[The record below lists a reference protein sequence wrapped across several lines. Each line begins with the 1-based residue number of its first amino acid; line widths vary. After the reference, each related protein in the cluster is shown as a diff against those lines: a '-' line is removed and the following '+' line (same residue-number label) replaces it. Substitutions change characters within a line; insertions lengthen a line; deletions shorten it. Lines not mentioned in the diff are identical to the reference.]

1 MTALAAPVE
10 TRRGGWAPLV
20 VAVAAMAMMPLAV
33 TGTNLAFGEVE
44 AHFAGTSR
52 GALSFILS
60 GYSIVLAAFTLLGGQ
75 LSDRLGSYRM
85 FLTGI
90 VVFALAGAAA
100 GLAPHAFVLIAARVV
115 QGAAG
120 ALIVPSSLAMALARM
135 PVDRHATTIGV
146 WTAAFP
152 IGSSVAP
159 TLAALI
165 LEVGGWRWVFLAPVP
180 LAAVLLVYVAT
191 KGEGT
196 AAAPPS
202 AARRADMGRPDVIGI
217 VIGTAAVGLAA
228 LGIVEAPRWGWL
240 APSTLAALIGAAVLA
255 PAFVWRAKR
264 NANPLVPL
272 ELFAVPTFRIANI
285 ANVLVSMVGMSVW
298 LLWPLQMRQV
308 WGYGQVA
315 VGIAMTPTPAIG
327 GAVAIGV
334 AKWARTHGYRL
345 PLVLGT
351 VLVIVANVWFAVAIT
366 QEANYWWG
374 MFPGLVIF
382 GFGMGMTFSPLNG
395 AALVGV
401 PAADIGR
408 ANATF
413 NTGRFLSGAIGIAA
427 VVAALGDGDAG
438 HPNAPFDRAYLLLA
452 GLSAAASLLLALTW
466 PRQPATAA
474 APAA

>member
-1 MTALAAPVE
+1 MTALAAAPHQVDRE
-10 TRRGGWAPLV
+10 ASWAPLV

-33 TGTNLAFGEVE
+33 TGTNLAFGDVE
-44 AHFAGTSR
+44 AHFAGTDR

-75 LSDRLGSYRM
+75 LSDRLGSHRM

-90 VVFALAGAAA
+90 VVFAAAGAAA
-100 GLAPHAFVLIAARVV
+100 GLAPHAYLLIAARVV

-135 PVDRHATTIGV
+135 PADRHTTTIGV

-165 LEVGGWRWVFLAPVP
+165 LHVGGWRWVFLAPVP
-180 LAAVLLVYVAT
+180 LAAALLVYTLAHPDPA
-191 KGEGT
+191 GPPT
-196 AAAPPS
+196 AAH
-202 AARRADMGRPDVIGI
+202 RADLGRPDIVGI
-217 VIGTAAVGLAA
+217 VIGTAAVGSAA

-240 APSTLAALIGAAVLA
+240 APSTLAALAAALVLA
-255 PAFVWRAKR
+255 PLFVRRARR
-264 NANPLVPL
+264 NANPLVPI
-272 ELFAVPTFRIANI
+272 ELFAVPTFRVANI
-285 ANVLVSMVGMSVW
+285 ANVFVSMAGMSVW

-327 GAVAIGV
+327 GAVAIVV
-334 AKWARTHGYRL
+334 AKWARTHGYKV
-345 PLVLGT
+345 PLVVGT
-351 VLVIVANVWFAVAIT
+351 ALVILANLWFAVTIT
-366 QEANYWWG
+366 ETPNYWSG
-374 MFPGLVIF
+374 MFPGLVVF
-382 GFGMGMTFSPLNG
+382 GFGMGMTFAPLNG

-401 PAADIGR
+401 PAKDIGR

-427 VVAALGDGDAG
+427 VVAALGDGNTG

-452 GLSAAASLLLALTW
+452 ILSAVATLLLAVAW
-466 PRQPATAA
+466 PRRA
-474 APAA
+474 

>member
-1 MTALAAPVE
+1 MTVTAPVVE
-10 TRRGGWAPLV
+10 APPRARGGWAPLV

-44 AHFAGTSR
+44 KHFAGTSR

-90 VVFALAGAAA
+90 VVFAAAGTAA
-100 GLAPHAFVLIAARVV
+100 GLAPHAFLLIAARVV

-120 ALIVPSSLAMALARM
+120 ALIVPSSLALALARM
-135 PVDRHATTIGV
+135 PPERHTTTIGV

-165 LEVGGWRWVFLAPVP
+165 LDVGGWRWVFLAPVP
-180 LAAVLLVYVAT
+180 VAAVLLVYVLANPVP
-191 KGEGT
+191 
-196 AAAPPS
+196 AVAP
-202 AARRADMGRPDVIGI
+202 AARADLGRPDVLGI
-217 VIGTAAVGLAA
+217 VIGTVAVGLAA
-228 LGIVEAPRWGWL
+228 LGIVEAPRWGWT
-240 APSTLAALIGAAVLA
+240 APSTLGALAGAVVLA
-255 PAFVWRAKR
+255 PLFIRRAR
-264 NANPLVPL
+264 HHANPLVPL
-272 ELFAVPTFRIANI
+272 ELFRVPTFRVANA

-308 WGYGQVA
+308 WGYGQLA
-315 VGIAMTPTPAIG
+315 VGLAMTPTPAIG
-327 GAVAIGV
+327 GAVAIVV
-334 AKWARTHGYRL
+334 AKWARTHGYKA
-345 PLVLGT
+345 PLVTGT
-351 VLVIVANVWFAVAIT
+351 ALVIVANLWFATFIT
-366 QEANYWWG
+366 TDANYWVG

-382 GFGMGMTFSPLNG
+382 GFGMGMTFAPLNG

-427 VVAALGDGDAG
+427 VVAALGDGDGA
-438 HPNAPFDRAYLLLA
+438 HPNAPFDRGYLLLA
-452 GLSAAASLLLALTW
+452 GLSVVSTVMLAVAWPRHRAAA
-466 PRQPATAA
+466 
-474 APAA
+474 